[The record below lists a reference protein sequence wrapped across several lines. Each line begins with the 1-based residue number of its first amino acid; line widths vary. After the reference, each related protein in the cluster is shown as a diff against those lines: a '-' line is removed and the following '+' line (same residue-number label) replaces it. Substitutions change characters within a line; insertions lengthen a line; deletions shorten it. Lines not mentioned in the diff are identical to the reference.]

1 MMRAITYMLNWEIFD
16 NKKIILLYRIAS
28 AVLIGVCGTILVTMF
43 LATFL
48 PISKV
53 VNFIPWLIGFN
64 TAMTGFSLIEK
75 TRDRIVH
82 KHLWA
87 VSAGLVN
94 AAFTGGILM
103 IFSFHFLAE
112 NQLGFRMV
120 LFLLIIGAVCS
131 ELGARLAVKYL
142 KLNKKAT

>member
-1 MMRAITYMLNWEIFD
+1 MMRAITLMLNWEIFE
-16 NKKIILLYRIAS
+16 NKKIILLYQIAS
-28 AVLIGVCGTILVTMF
+28 AVLIGVCGTILGTMF

-53 VNFIPWLIGFN
+53 VSIIPWMIGFN

-82 KHLWA
+82 KHLSA
-87 VSAGLVN
+87 IFAGLVN
-94 AAFTGGILM
+94 VILTCGILT
-103 IFSFHFLAE
+103 IFSFHFLGE
-112 NQLGFRMV
+112 NLLGSRMI

-131 ELGARLAVKYL
+131 QLGARLAFKYL

>member
-1 MMRAITYMLNWEIFD
+1 MKNTITFMLNWEIFE
-16 NKKIILLYRIAS
+16 NKKIILLYQIAS

-87 VSAGLVN
+87 VFAGLVN
-94 AAFTGGILM
+94 VVLTSGILT
-103 IFSFHFLAE
+103 IFSFYLLGE
-112 NQLGFRMV
+112 NLLGSIMI

-131 ELGARLAVKYL
+131 ELGAWLAVKYF
-142 KLNKKAT
+142 KLDQKTT